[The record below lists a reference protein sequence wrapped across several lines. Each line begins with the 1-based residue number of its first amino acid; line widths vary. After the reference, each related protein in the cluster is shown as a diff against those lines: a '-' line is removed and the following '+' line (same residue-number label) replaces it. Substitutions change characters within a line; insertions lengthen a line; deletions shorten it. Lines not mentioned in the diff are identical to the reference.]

1 MESGEK
7 FSLYV
12 ASLLAFEVHADASFL
27 VNAPACSL
35 MQHGKL
41 LLIVLVCFCNA
52 AQAGDARGI
61 GGWYLSGTKSEED
74 LGIGPKLAKCLATLE
89 GGSVAGRRQCLGAEN
104 QRQDKRMN
112 TAYQKALTRL
122 GPARQELLRQSQR
135 AWLKLVGSQCELE
148 AGPPTG
154 GTDWTD
160 ELVICDL
167 HWRAYRA
174 MFLESLDE

>member
-1 MESGEK
+1 M
-7 FSLYV
+7 
-12 ASLLAFEVHADASFL
+12 
-27 VNAPACSL
+27 
-35 MQHGKL
+35 
-41 LLIVLVCFCNA
+41 
-52 AQAGDARGI
+52 
-61 GGWYLSGTKSEED
+61 
-74 LGIGPKLAKCLATLE
+74 ATLE

-112 TAYQKALTRL
+112 IAYKKALTRL
-122 GPARQELLRQSQR
+122 GPERQELLRQSQR
-135 AWLKLVGSQCELE
+135 AWLKFVSSQCELV

-160 ELVICDL
+160 ELVVCDL